1 VARRVEAVV
10 TLAALPDPLVGQR
23 LFGSAADRDTMQA
36 ALNAVG
42 LNPVAVVAF

>member
-1 VARRVEAVV
+1 LSAS
-10 TLAALPDPLVGQR
+10 LV
-23 LFGSAADRDTMQA
+23 GSAADRDTMQA